1 MAGET
6 CLPAWPGALHGHLGP
21 SAALDPEKEL
31 YPAKTSDT
39 EKDSWSESASANQ
52 DSDWCGRNS
61 CTLVLTPS
69 LITPHRLGSPFSSA
83 LAAFFICSK
92 VACGGIGG
100 TSGAVRT
107 SITAGPGGPPPRG
120 PAGPR
125 PPPPFPPKPLPP
137 PGFWGGPL
145 RTPRRP
151 PGVVGRGW
159 PPPPT

>member
-21 SAALDPEKEL
+21 SAALDPEKEF
-31 YPAKTSDT
+31 YPAKASDT

-52 DSDWCGRNS
+52 VSDWCGRNS

-92 VACGGIGG
+92 VACGGIRGEA
-100 TSGAVRT
+100 GAGRPA
-107 SITAGPGGPPPRG
+107 STAGR
-120 PAGPR
+120 AAAR
-125 PPPPFPPKPLPP
+125 
-137 PGFWGGPL
+137 
-145 RTPRRP
+145 
-151 PGVVGRGW
+151 
-159 PPPPT
+159 

>member
-21 SAALDPEKEL
+21 SAALDPEKEF

-61 CTLVLTPS
+61 CTLVLTPF

-83 LAAFFICSK
+83 LAASFICSK

-100 TSGAVRT
+100 TSGSVRT
-107 SITAGPGGPPPRG
+107 SITAGRAAPPAPAPAAPALPRLSPPNPSTPQLLSTGPS
-120 PAGPR
+120 
-125 PPPPFPPKPLPP
+125 
-137 PGFWGGPL
+137 
-145 RTPRRP
+145 RT
-151 PGVVGRGW
+151 
-159 PPPPT
+159 T

>member
-21 SAALDPEKEL
+21 SAALDPEKEF

-61 CTLVLTPS
+61 CALVLTPS

-92 VACGGIGG
+92 VACGGVGG
-100 TSGAVRT
+100 AAGVGCTRGPGGRGGGPA
-107 SITAGPGGPPPRG
+107 AGPGRPGA
-120 PAGPR
+120 AGR
-125 PPPPFPPKPLPP
+125 S
-137 PGFWGGPL
+137 
-145 RTPRRP
+145 
-151 PGVVGRGW
+151 
-159 PPPPT
+159 PPT